1 MHFKY
6 SKSSC
11 YIILLVDIVDCICM
25 YRECLERANEHIQ
38 HVTETVAMEHE
49 DILSQYQNTKYHQN
63 DLTIIIQNE
72 TIREMQRYRFE
83 LIHSIQIEEKLRKE
97 IRFLQDQ
104 LVIAAEKISALSN
117 GQESYWDDEKCV

>member
-1 MHFKY
+1 
-6 SKSSC
+6 
-11 YIILLVDIVDCICM
+11 M

-49 DILSQYQNTKYHQN
+49 DILSQYQNTKYYQN
-63 DLTIIIQNE
+63 NLTIIIQNE